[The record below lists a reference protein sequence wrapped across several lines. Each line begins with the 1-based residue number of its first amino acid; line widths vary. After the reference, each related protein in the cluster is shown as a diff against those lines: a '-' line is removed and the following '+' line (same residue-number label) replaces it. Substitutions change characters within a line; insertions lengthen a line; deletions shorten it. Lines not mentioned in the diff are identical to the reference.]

1 LRELS
6 RTDLERKLFMHA
18 FLSLPL
24 RGVRIAFPTEADCAA
39 RLADVRFPNGAICP
53 RCHDRDV
60 GFLEGRQ
67 LYFCRS
73 CSKQFSVKS
82 GTIAHRSR
90 LALRMWFIAAEDII
104 TAYAKAR
111 AEAWLTGHDLAERY
125 QISYAAA
132 YRLKQCLLKDL
143 TSPSGIFKPS
153 VCVNEVI
160 IPPDVTGSDHEIFS
174 WLIAETMSRT

>member
-1 LRELS
+1 
-6 RTDLERKLFMHA
+6 MHA

-24 RGVRIAFPTEADCAA
+24 GGVRIAFPTEADCAA
-39 RLADVRFPNGAICP
+39 RLAYVRFPNGVICP
-53 RCHDRDV
+53 RCRDRDV
-60 GFLEGRQ
+60 GFLERRQ

-104 TAYAKAR
+104 TAYAKGR

-125 QISYAAA
+125 KISYAAA

-143 TSPSGIFKPS
+143 KSPLGIFKPS
-153 VCVNEVI
+153 ICVNEVS
-160 IPPDVTGSDHEIFS
+160 IPPDITGSDYEIYS

>member
-1 LRELS
+1 MRELS
-6 RTDLERKLFMHA
+6 RSDLERKLFMHA
-18 FLSLPL
+18 FLSLPEC
-24 RGVRIAFPTEADCAA
+24 GVRTAFPTETDCVA
-39 RLADVRFPNGAICP
+39 RLAFVRFPNGPTCP
-53 RCHDRDV
+53 RCRDRDV

-73 CSKQFSVKS
+73 CGRQFSVVS

-90 LALRMWFIAAEDII
+90 LELRLWFVAAEDII
-104 TAYAKAR
+104 TAYAKGK

-125 QISYAAA
+125 EISYAAA

-143 TSPSGIFKPS
+143 KSPSGIFKPS

-160 IPPDVTGSDHEIFS
+160 IPSDVTGSDHEIFS
-174 WLIAETMSRT
+174 WLIAETMSRA